1 MPSRWFCGG
10 AAAGM
15 ILSATLLSTVTALAQ
30 QPVCA
35 PGKLG
40 VSRTIEI
47 DTATGPRFG
56 GKKKDFEVLEDG
68 EVILTFDDGPL
79 RSHTRAVLAALEAHC
94 TKATFFVVGRMA
106 VADPDMVK
114 DYDRKG
120 HTVGVHTWSHA
131 NLTHLTP
138 LKARHEIELGFS
150 AVQLALGKPVA
161 PFFRFPYLAEP
172 RSMMLHLQGRHIAA
186 FNIDV
191 DSKDYRA
198 HDGATV
204 HKKVMHDL
212 ATARKGIIL
221 FHDIQASTARAL
233 PALLDDLKAHNYRI
247 VHMMA
252 KSPATTLPEFDALAE
267 KAMGRRQVASASS
280 PLARR
285 AITWPAVVSPADE
298 KSGASPSDTR
308 PRRSSAQPPA
318 ARSEPAPFD
327 WLNKLFQ

>member
-1 MPSRWFCGG
+1 MPSRWICGL
-10 AAAGM
+10 AAAGTV
-15 ILSATLLSTVTALAQ
+15 LSATLLTTAPASAQ
-30 QPVCA
+30 QPACG

-47 DTATGPRFG
+47 DTATGPRLG
-56 GKKKDFEVLEDG
+56 GKKKDFEILEEG
-68 EVILTFDDGPL
+68 EVVLTFDDGPS
-79 RSHTRAVLAALEAHC
+79 RSHTRAVLAALAAHC
-94 TKATFFVVGRMA
+94 TKGTFFLVGRMA

-114 DYDRKG
+114 EYDRRG
-120 HTVGVHTWSHA
+120 HTIGVHTWSHA

-138 LKARHEIELGFS
+138 LKARHEIELGLS

-161 PFFRFPYLAEP
+161 PFFRFPYLASP
-172 RSMMLHLQGRHIAA
+172 RSMAMHLQGRQVAT

-198 HDGATV
+198 HDGDTV
-204 HKKVMHDL
+204 HKKVMQDL
-212 ATARKGIIL
+212 AVAGKGIIL
-221 FHDIQASTARAL
+221 FHDIQASTARGL
-233 PALLDDLKAHNYRI
+233 PALLDDLKANNYRI
-247 VHMMA
+247 VHLVA

-285 AITWPAVVSPADE
+285 AITWPAVVSPADDTP
-298 KSGASPSDTR
+298 APPSDSR
-308 PRRSSAQPPA
+308 PRRASAQPQAPKP
-318 ARSEPAPFD
+318 EPAPFE

>member
-1 MPSRWFCGG
+1 MSSRWVCGI
-10 AAAGM
+10 AAAVT
-15 ILSATLLSTVTALAQ
+15 ILSAAGLLADRARAQ
-30 QPVCA
+30 QPVCG

-40 VSRTIEI
+40 VSRTVEI
-47 DTATGPRFG
+47 DTSSGPRFG
-56 GKKKDFEVLEDG
+56 GKKKDTEILEDG
-68 EVILTFDDGPL
+68 EVVLTFDDGPL
-79 RSHTRAVLAALEAHC
+79 RSHTRAVLAALDAHC
-94 TKATFFVVGRMA
+94 VKATFFAVGRMA

-114 DYDRKG
+114 EYDRRG

-131 NLTHLTP
+131 NLSQLTP

-150 AVQLALGKPVA
+150 TVQLALGKPVA

-172 RSMMLHLQGRHIAA
+172 RSMALHLQGRQIAA

-198 HDGATV
+198 HDGAAV

-221 FHDIQASTARAL
+221 FHDIQAATARGL
-233 PALLDDLKAHNYRI
+233 PALLDDLKANNYRVVHI
-247 VHMMA
+247 VA
-252 KSPATTLPEFDALAE
+252 KAPAATLPEFDALAE
-267 KAMGRRQVASASS
+267 KAMGRKQVASAS

-285 AITWPAVVSPADE
+285 AITWPAVVNPAEDRTDLPVVE
-298 KSGASPSDTR
+298 PR
-308 PRRSSAQPPA
+308 PRRTSAQPPA
-318 ARSEPAPFD
+318 PKPDPAPFD

>member
-1 MPSRWFCGG
+1 MSSRWVCGV
-10 AAAGM
+10 AAAGT
-15 ILSATLLSTVTALAQ
+15 ILSATVFCTEAAHAQ
-30 QPVCA
+30 KAACA
-35 PGKLG
+35 DKLG
-40 VSRTIEI
+40 VSRTIEV
-47 DTATGPRFG
+47 DTTSGPRFG
-56 GKKKDFEVLEDG
+56 GKKKEFEILEEG
-68 EVILTFDDGPL
+68 EVILTFDDGPI
-79 RSHTRAVLAALEAHC
+79 RSHTRAVLAALDAHC
-94 TKATFFVVGRMA
+94 TKGTFFLVGRMA

-114 DYDRKG
+114 EYDRRG

-150 AVQLALGKPVA
+150 AVQLALGKAPA

-172 RSMMLHLQGRHIAA
+172 RSMTLHVQGRHVAA

-204 HKKVMHDL
+204 RNKVMHDL
-212 ATARKGIIL
+212 AVTRKGIIL
-221 FHDIQASTARAL
+221 FHDIQASTARGL
-233 PALLDDLKAHNYRI
+233 PALLDDLKANNYRI
-247 VHMMA
+247 VHMVA
-252 KSPATTLPEFDALAE
+252 KAPATTLPEFDALAE

-285 AITWPAVVSPADE
+285 AITWPAVVSPADDKPE
-298 KSGASPSDTR
+298 TPAEAR
-308 PRRSSAQPPA
+308 PRRASAQQPA
-318 ARSEPAPFD
+318 TPKAEPAPFD